1 LVDRVSP
8 NACGDDRQKPPG
20 ESVTYLII
28 VAAIVGL
35 APLAADPALWQQV
48 PPAIVADPPADK
60 AFPADLAV
68 VSFPSH
74 GVDLDATLYLASGR
88 GPHGAVVLLHGL
100 PGYEVNGDLA
110 QAIRRA
116 GWNVLLFHYRG
127 MWGSG
132 GAFSFSSAI
141 EDTAEA
147 VRFLRD
153 AATATKYR
161 IDPRRVVLIGHSF
174 GGFLAGYEGSR
185 NRDLAG
191 IAMISAVNLG
201 TLNADPTERE
211 IRLKRWSTQLH
222 PVRGV
227 TASEL
232 FAEAARHATGWDYVG
247 WTAALRDRAL
257 LIVTANDQNRTDMDA
272 LAAALQKNG
281 SAALQHAAVE
291 TDHSFSDRRIALQTI
306 VLGWLESLR

>member
-1 LVDRVSP
+1 
-8 NACGDDRQKPPG
+8 
-20 ESVTYLII
+20 VTHVII
-28 VAAIVGL
+28 VAAILGL
-35 APLAADPALWQQV
+35 GPLAADPALAQQV
-48 PPAIVADPPADK
+48 PAAIVADPLADK
-60 AFPADLAV
+60 EFPAALAV
-68 VSFPSH
+68 VSFSSH

-110 QAIRRA
+110 QTIRRA

-127 MWGSG
+127 MWGAG

-185 NRDLAG
+185 NLDLAG

-201 TLNADPTERE
+201 TLNADPRERE

-232 FAEAARHATGWDYVG
+232 FAEAARHGTGWDYVR
-247 WTAALRDRAL
+247 WTGALRGRAL
-257 LIVTANDQNRTDMDA
+257 LIVTADDQNRTDMNA
-272 LAAALQKNG
+272 LAAALRKNG

-306 VLGWLESLR
+306 VLGWLESLPSNARGAKN

>member
-1 LVDRVSP
+1 MSLLTHV
-8 NACGDDRQKPPG
+8 
-20 ESVTYLII
+20 II
-28 VAAIVGL
+28 VAAILGL
-35 APLAADPALWQQV
+35 APPAADPALAQQV
-48 PPAIVADPPADK
+48 PAAIVADPPADK
-60 AFPADLAV
+60 EFPAGLAV

-110 QAIRRA
+110 QSMRRA

-127 MWGSG
+127 MWGAG

-153 AATATKYR
+153 AVTATKYR

-185 NRDLAG
+185 NLDLAG
-191 IAMISAVNLG
+191 IAMLSAVNLG
-201 TLNADPTERE
+201 TLNADPKERE

-227 TASEL
+227 TASAL
-232 FAEAARHATGWDYVG
+232 FAEAARHATDWDYVR
-247 WTAALRDRAL
+247 WASDLRNRPV
-257 LIVTANDQNRTDMDA
+257 LIVTADDQNRTDMDA
-272 LAAALQKNG
+272 LAAALRKNG

-306 VLGWLESLR
+306 VLGWLESLTSNARGAKN